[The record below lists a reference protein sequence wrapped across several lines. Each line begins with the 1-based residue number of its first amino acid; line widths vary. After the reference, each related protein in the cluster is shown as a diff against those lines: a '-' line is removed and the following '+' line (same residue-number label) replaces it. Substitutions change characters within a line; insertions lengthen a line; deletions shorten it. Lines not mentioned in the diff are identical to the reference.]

1 MTKTKK
7 VKVLVTEVSEDK
19 PTPKTS
25 TPIVFDIEAYKT
37 CTRLTFEKLGRKNQ
51 KLTEQEE
58 ELLQSATLKAMR
70 NVGRKA
76 LKTESYRTSMQLV
89 ELVAGIAVPNEVI
102 DLFSKQAQDKIFS

>member
-1 MTKTKK
+1 MTKTKR
-7 VKVLVTEVSEDK
+7 VKVLVTAVSEDEPVQK
-19 PTPKTS
+19 TNAPK
-25 TPIVFDIEAYKT
+25 FDIEAYKT

-58 ELLQSATLKAMR
+58 ILLQEATLKAMR